1 MSEEYI
7 DTFKRGVEAW
17 NAGDFDAWIDGFDPE
32 IEWFALMEVYRG
44 HLGLRQAWES
54 FKGDMELTIRI
65 DEFRDLGEESVLALG
80 VIETTGHTTQLNFTG
95 EIAQLVTYS
104 QGKAILSRD
113 FPSHTEGLKAAG
125 LSP

>member
-1 MSEEYI
+1 
-7 DTFKRGVEAW
+7 
-17 NAGDFDAWIDGFDPE
+17 
-32 IEWFALMEVYRG
+32 
-44 HLGLRQAWES
+44 
-54 FKGDMELTIRI
+54 
-65 DEFRDLGEESVLALG
+65 VLALG